1 MLPVSSGRTTPPT
14 GKSATYRTD
23 VAKYGSDLAK
33 LIDKAPCCCCCR
45 RNRVTHPCAL
55 AKLCFQFGQTIIQ
68 VTTQTINDNVAE
80 RQFYGLSHMSG
91 FSVHANVSIDAR
103 DRLRLEDLQPDYNPV
118 GADRMALNDDNAC
131 GASVVW
137 RKRSGAAELR

>member
-68 VTTQTINDNVAE
+68 VT
-80 RQFYGLSHMSG
+80 R
-91 FSVHANVSIDAR
+91 
-103 DRLRLEDLQPDYNPV
+103 
-118 GADRMALNDDNAC
+118 
-131 GASVVW
+131 
-137 RKRSGAAELR
+137 GAASPSIQESQGGDRREFFNHNPAGSAVLK

>member
-1 MLPVSSGRTTPPT
+1 MHPLPHYHSVLNLLPLYPSHEDIRAEPCVLRT
-14 GKSATYRTD
+14 GQFQIRRQQH
-23 VAKYGSDLAK
+23 LAK
-33 LIDKAPCCCCCR
+33 
-45 RNRVTHPCAL
+45 V
-55 AKLCFQFGQTIIQ
+55 CFQFGQTIIQ